1 MLIIV
6 RINKCWSVSLTRL
19 YTQKFFQFRSFFNS
33 LLHSRAENFHY
44 KLFHELSDPDFP
56 DGGSINLKGGAPIYC
71 FDNSFLKTA

>member
-19 YTQKFFQFRSFFNS
+19 YSQKILFNLGHFFNS

-44 KLFHELSDPDFP
+44 KLFYELSDPDFP
-56 DGGSINLKGGAPIYC
+56 DGGSTNLKGGSANLL
-71 FDNSFLKTA
+71 F